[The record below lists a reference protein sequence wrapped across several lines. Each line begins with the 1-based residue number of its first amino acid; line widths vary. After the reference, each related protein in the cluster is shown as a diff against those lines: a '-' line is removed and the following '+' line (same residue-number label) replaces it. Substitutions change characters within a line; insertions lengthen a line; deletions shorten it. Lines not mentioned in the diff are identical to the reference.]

1 MDFLGQRNIYNHN
14 NFLIAVHIDELYCFH
29 YKSTPDD
36 LPKSAGWNFFDIQ
49 TEYQR
54 MNVPNDQWVLCT
66 ANKDYEVF
74 SQFLSVTWI
83 FDFVFIPVKFIV
95 LYRYAILLLELLG
108 SYGTT
113 AEFQ

>member
-1 MDFLGQRNIYNHN
+1 MDVSEYYAKHGRFNYTRNIPTNITPIPSRNTSMFIYYVP
-14 NFLIAVHIDELYCFH
+14 VHIDELYCFY

-66 ANKDYEVF
+66 ANKDYEVRT
-74 SQFLSVTWI
+74 FLTN
-83 FDFVFIPVKFIV
+83 F
-95 LYRYAILLLELLG
+95 ACEC
-108 SYGTT
+108 
-113 AEFQ
+113 